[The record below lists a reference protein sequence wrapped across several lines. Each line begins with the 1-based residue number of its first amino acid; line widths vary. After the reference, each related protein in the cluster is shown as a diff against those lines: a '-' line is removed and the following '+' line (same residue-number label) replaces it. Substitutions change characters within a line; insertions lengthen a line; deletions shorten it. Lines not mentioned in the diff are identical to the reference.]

1 MASFNKVILIGNLT
15 RDVEVRY
22 TPSGTAVA
30 DVSLAINESYKGKD
44 GSKVDNAVFVDCT
57 LWGKTAELAGQYLAK
72 GKPVMF
78 EGRLTMEKWDDKETG
93 QKRSKMKVTVESMQ
107 FLGSPSGGKDAP
119 QEEERPRQQTQTRHA
134 FNHAKQA
141 TFYDNQPSGGDDVP
155 F

>member
-15 RDVEVRY
+15 RDVEVRH
-22 TPSGTAVA
+22 TPSGSAVA

-44 GSKVDNAVFVDCT
+44 GNKVDNTVFVDCT

-72 GKPVMF
+72 GRPVMF

-93 QKRSKMKVTVESMQ
+93 QKRSKMKVVVESMQ

-119 QEEERPRQQTQTRHA
+119 QEEDRPARQQQVRQSA
-134 FNHAKQA
+134 PQKQS
-141 TFYDNQPSGGDDVP
+141 TFYDNPPSGGDDVP

>member
-22 TPSGTAVA
+22 LASGSAVA
-30 DVSLAINESYKGKD
+30 DVSLAVNESYKDRD
-44 GSKVDNAVFVDCT
+44 GNKVDDTVFVDCT

-72 GKPVMF
+72 GKPVLF
-78 EGRLTMEKWDDKETG
+78 EGRLKMEKWDDKETG
-93 QKRSKMKVTVESMQ
+93 QKRSKMKVTVEFMQ

-119 QEEERPRQQTQTRHA
+119 QEQERPQQQARKS
-134 FNHAKQA
+134 NPAKQA
-141 TFYDNQPSGGDDVP
+141 TFYDNQPSVGDDVP